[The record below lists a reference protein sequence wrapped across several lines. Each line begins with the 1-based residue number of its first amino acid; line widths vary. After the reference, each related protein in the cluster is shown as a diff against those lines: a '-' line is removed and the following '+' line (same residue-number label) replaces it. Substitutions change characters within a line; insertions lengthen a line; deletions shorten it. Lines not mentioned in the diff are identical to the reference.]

1 VSRDVLITRSPGV
14 ARADEVLRPEA
25 LAFLAALDRGFEPA
39 RRRLLDAR
47 TERREAFASGELP
60 SFSEVTRSVRGG
72 DWRVPP
78 APADLTDRRVEITG
92 PTDRK
97 LMINALNSGARV
109 YMADHEDATS
119 PTWAN
124 VVEGQVN
131 IADAVRGTLTYENP
145 DGGSYRVEESP
156 ATLVFRPRGWHLDER
171 HAHLGGRPMSASLF
185 DAGLFLFRNARELV
199 ARGSGPYLYLP
210 KLERHVEA
218 RLWHDVFA
226 FTEETLGLDRGSIR
240 ATVLIETLPAAFE
253 MDEILHALGPYATA
267 LNAGRWDY
275 IFSVIRLLGERPGTV
290 LPDRAKITMT
300 VPFMRA
306 YTELL
311 VRTCHRRGAH
321 AIGGMAAIVPSR
333 RDPEGNERAFE
344 GVRADKARESADG
357 FDGTWVAHPD
367 LVPVA
372 GNVFDDA
379 LGVNANQLGRAR
391 DDVEVEAPQLLDF
404 RVPRGRV
411 TRAGFSANV
420 RVAVRY
426 MSEWLRGTGAVA
438 IDGLM
443 EDAATAEIAR
453 SQVWQWRRH
462 GVRLEDGSVVD
473 DAAIRD
479 AEHEVLMDVA
489 AEIGQ
494 GGLEAARFPQA
505 RDLFHRVATEDPMV
519 EFFTVPGDRLLA

>member
-1 VSRDVLITRSPGV
+1 MVTRSPGV

-25 LAFLAALDRGFEPA
+25 LAFLAALHREFEPA

-47 TERREAFASGELP
+47 AERRRAFAEGDPP
-60 SFSEVTRSVRGG
+60 SFSEATSSIRTGA
-72 DWRVPP
+72 WRVPP
-78 APADLTDRRVEITG
+78 APADLADRRVEITG

-97 LMINALNSGARV
+97 MMINALNSGAKV

-124 VVEGQVN
+124 VVDGQVN
-131 IADAVRGTLTYENP
+131 IADAVAGTLAYEDA
-145 DGGSYRVEESP
+145 DGKSYRVGESP

-185 DAGLFLFRNARELV
+185 DAGLFLFRNARTLV
-199 ARGSGPYLYLP
+199 ERGTGPYLYLP

-226 FTEETLGLDRGSIR
+226 FTEQTLGLDAGSIR

-275 IFSVIRLLGERPGTV
+275 IFSVIRLLGDRPDTV
-290 LPDRAKITMT
+290 LPDRGSILMT

-321 AIGGMAAIVPSR
+321 AIGGMAAFVPSR

-344 GVRADKARESADG
+344 AVRADKARESGDG

-367 LVPVA
+367 LVAVA
-372 GNVFDDA
+372 GGVFDA
-379 LGVNANQLGRAR
+379 VLGERANQLDRTR
-391 DDVEVEAPQLLDF
+391 DDVDVQPSQLLDF
-404 RVPRGRV
+404 RVPGGRV
-411 TRAGFSANV
+411 TRGGLAANV
-420 RVAVRY
+420 RVAIRY
-426 MSEWLRGTGAVA
+426 LSAWLRGTGAVA

-443 EDAATAEIAR
+443 EDSATAEIAR
-453 SQVWQWRRH
+453 SQLWQWRRH
-462 GVRLEDGSVVD
+462 GVVLEDGSGVD
-473 DAAIRD
+473 EDAIRD
-479 AEHEVLMDVA
+479 AEHEALMDVA

-494 GGLEAARFPQA
+494 EALEAARFPDA
-505 RDLFHRVATEDPMV
+505 RDLLHRVATEDPMI
-519 EFFTVPGDRLLA
+519 EFFTIPGDRLLR